1 MRRLKI
7 ATFGVFVTTSA
18 TLGLTGCGPSYDN
31 TPVSAAPPMA
41 QQAPQGYGSGG
52 GMSGVG
58 AGASQAGGQVYQ
70 WEQVPAGQQVPVR
83 GAEFDQGGYQI
94 FAQSGETI
102 VVPFV
107 NQNLYAMK
115 FGRTQGQAYF
125 INEGGTPILY
135 LPPGGYVSNAAAQGA
150 RWYPIPND
158 YAYERPMY
166 VSLAPSWGEFVG
178 MGWYPGMA
186 YYGGLWGYSPGI
198 HIGWMPGFYV
208 SIGGSRYSSFGAYH
222 SYYSTH
228 TNYVTNRVV
237 YNNYNTRSRNTFGS
251 NSRTYQSSG
260 SYGSNRRYNGG
271 GFGSSSGSTGSFG
284 SGRRGSV
291 FGGSGSFRRR
301 IRGANLRR
309 LVFVRIREFR
319 RGRKR
324 RKLAQ
329 RLVRFGEFR
338 VFERPSQLFRGFV
351 RRFALVW
358 RRRRL
363 LRRRQKQFRR
373 LLWRW
378 QKLFRGR
385 QTQVVLRRYRIGDF
399 KSYEQFHFSHR
410 RRLGFDNPSK

>member
-1 MRRLKI
+1 MQNRKLSYAFTASGI
-7 ATFGVFVTTSA
+7 VIGFSCFS
-18 TLGLTGCGPSYDN
+18 GCGPSYNN
-31 TPVSAAPPMA
+31 TPISAAPPMA
-41 QQAPQGYGSGG
+41 QQAPQGYGNNQGYNSNQGNGNDQGYNNNSGNVNQGG
-52 GMSGVG
+52 GSSS
-58 AGASQAGGQVYQ
+58 ARGQVFQ
-70 WEQVPAGQQVPVR
+70 WEQIPVGQQVPVR

-115 FGRTQGQAYF
+115 FGRSSGQAYF
-125 INEGGTPILY
+125 VNEGGTPILY

-150 RWYPIPND
+150 RWYPIPSD

-208 SIGGSRYSSFGAYH
+208 SIGGSRYGSYGAYQ

-237 YNNYNTRSRNTFGS
+237 YNNYNTRSRNNFGS
-251 NSRTYQSSG
+251 NNRTYQSSG

-284 SGRRGSV
+284 SGRKGSV
-291 FGGSGSFRRR
+291 FGGGSSSTGSSSSRTSGGFGSSGSSAGSGSF
-301 IRGANLRR
+301 GGGNSSYGSGNS
-309 LVFVRIREFR
+309 R
-319 RGRKR
+319 RGSFGSGRDRKST
-324 RKLAQ
+324 
-329 RLVRFGEFR
+329 RLNSSHHAISRM
-338 VFERPSQLFRGFV
+338 PSS
-351 RRFALVW
+351 A
-358 RRRRL
+358 
-363 LRRRQKQFRR
+363 
-373 LLWRW
+373 
-378 QKLFRGR
+378 
-385 QTQVVLRRYRIGDF
+385 
-399 KSYEQFHFSHR
+399 
-410 RRLGFDNPSK
+410 